1 MAMPTHEGM
10 KQALLIKRL
19 RIVCLTRRLAPT
31 EYEVRK
37 MNDGKLV
44 LLCGGKAVVIGDP
57 VTRLCYMV

>member
-1 MAMPTHEGM
+1 MPTREELA
-10 KQALLIKRL
+10 QALLIKRL
-19 RIVCLTRRLAPT
+19 RIVCLTRRLAPH

-37 MNDGKLV
+37 TGDGKLV